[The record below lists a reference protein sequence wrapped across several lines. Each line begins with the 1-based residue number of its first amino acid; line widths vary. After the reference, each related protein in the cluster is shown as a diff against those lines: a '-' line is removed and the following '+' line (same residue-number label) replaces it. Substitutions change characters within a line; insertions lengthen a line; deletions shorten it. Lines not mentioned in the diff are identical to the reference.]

1 MFFCKYCN
9 EEIESIENSPQHA
22 CFINKD
28 IYLENNNILCTIEE
42 NKDLPC
48 AMQHNSTEGTENIV
62 VKEGEK
68 KTLSNSPTIKQ
79 HAVWTKNATLALLA
93 LYEMKLDMLDS
104 PKTRGKIW
112 QEIAN
117 GLLEYSIEMT
127 SDQVRWKINALLKKY
142 KEVIDNYSKSGRG
155 NIEFEWF
162 QVMDDIFGK
171 KKDAT
176 NQNYTVSNKILNTKI
191 EEPST
196 SQQLEKKRFFE
207 SSHLSSTNQLLKKK
221 SSNKS
226 LNKLR
231 AEDSADISPPV
242 NVTDTD
248 LKQKNRPTHGT
259 CSNIAKTKIELE
271 KQWFEHLAIKKDRD
285 RLKDEKY
292 STLIESKK
300 EVVKL
305 KRKQFALKEE
315 ELQQRREIAENKLR
329 EKKRLH
335 DGMLE
340 IEKQKLKILKKYL
353 DKENVQN
360 MSSESD

>member
-1 MFFCKYCN
+1 
-9 EEIESIENSPQHA
+9 
-22 CFINKD
+22 
-28 IYLENNNILCTIEE
+28 
-42 NKDLPC
+42 
-48 AMQHNSTEGTENIV
+48 
-62 VKEGEK
+62 
-68 KTLSNSPTIKQ
+68 
-79 HAVWTKNATLALLA
+79 
-93 LYEMKLDMLDS
+93 MKLDMLDS

-248 LKQKNRPTHGT
+248 LKQKKP
-259 CSNIAKTKIELE
+259 SNT
-271 KQWFEHLAIKKDRD
+271 W
-285 RLKDEKY
+285 
-292 STLIESKK
+292 
-300 EVVKL
+300 
-305 KRKQFALKEE
+305 
-315 ELQQRREIAENKLR
+315 
-329 EKKRLH
+329 
-335 DGMLE
+335 
-340 IEKQKLKILKKYL
+340 
-353 DKENVQN
+353 N
-360 MSSESD
+360 MFQHCKN